1 MKINININTE
11 NANGSDL
18 LTQDSRQKFYEKFK
32 KISQNPAY
40 GFFNL
45 TQDLSHLEN
54 SKRIYE
60 KFKARKNFIQ
70 IGIGGSA
77 LGPQMLIDALGKKND
92 KNFLFLDNTDSE
104 DIFDKLQRIDLKDSL
119 FYIVSKSGGTA
130 ETIASFIICYNKLL
144 ELGITEKEMKD
155 YFVFSTDPKS
165 GELRELAN
173 SHGYQTL
180 EIPSNI
186 GGRFSVLTSVGLL
199 PALFAQIDIDQLF
212 AGANSKRDEILK
224 DEENSDLLELAS
236 TLKYLYDQNI
246 DQTILMPYSSKLK
259 SLSHWFVQLWGESL
273 GKSNVKG
280 IAQGLTP
287 IPAYGATDQHSHMQ
301 LFMEGKNDKVLMLL
315 EIEKR
320 ASNFKLE
327 NNLSLNS
334 AKKLSYFDLNS
345 LLSAQLKGTL
355 RALSD
360 RDRNTVHIQ
369 IKENNEFAMGQ
380 MIIFFESLTALM
392 GSYLE
397 VDPFNQ
403 PGVEL
408 GKKYAFEYLNS

>member
-1 MKINININTE
+1 
-11 NANGSDL
+11 
-18 LTQDSRQKFYEKFK
+18 
-32 KISQNPAY
+32 
-40 GFFNL
+40 
-45 TQDLSHLEN
+45 
-54 SKRIYE
+54 
-60 KFKARKNFIQ
+60 
-70 IGIGGSA
+70 
-77 LGPQMLIDALGKKND
+77 
-92 KNFLFLDNTDSE
+92 
-104 DIFDKLQRIDLKDSL
+104 
-119 FYIVSKSGGTA
+119 
-130 ETIASFIICYNKLL
+130 
-144 ELGITEKEMKD
+144 
-155 YFVFSTDPKS
+155 
-165 GELRELAN
+165 
-173 SHGYQTL
+173 
-180 EIPSNI
+180 
-186 GGRFSVLTSVGLL
+186 
-199 PALFAQIDIDQLF
+199 
-212 AGANSKRDEILK
+212 
-224 DEENSDLLELAS
+224 
-236 TLKYLYDQNI
+236 
-246 DQTILMPYSSKLK
+246 
-259 SLSHWFVQLWGESL
+259 
-273 GKSNVKG
+273 
-280 IAQGLTP
+280 
-287 IPAYGATDQHSHMQ
+287 MQ

>member
-1 MKINININTE
+1 MRINVNIKSKSNSE
-11 NANGSDL
+11 F
-18 LTQDSRQKFYEKFK
+18 LTKQSKVDFYEKFL
-32 KISQNPAY
+32 STTQNANY

-45 TQDLSHLEN
+45 TQESSHIES
-54 SKRIYE
+54 SKRVYE
-60 KFKARKNFIQ
+60 KFKARRNFVQ

-92 KNFLFLDNTDSE
+92 KNFIFLDNTDSE
-104 DIFDKLQRIDLKDSL
+104 DIFHKLSEIDLKDSL

-144 ELGITEKEMKD
+144 DLGLTEDEMKN

-173 SHGYQTL
+173 THGFDTL
-180 EIPSNI
+180 EIPSNV

-224 DEENSDLLELAS
+224 SKESSDLIELAS
-236 TLKYLYDQNI
+236 ALKCLYDQGI

-273 GKSNVKG
+273 GKNDTKG
-280 IAQGLTP
+280 VAQGLTP
-287 IPAYGATDQHSHMQ
+287 IPAYGATDQHSQMQ
-301 LFMEGKNDKVLMLL
+301 LFMEGKNDKVLILL
-315 EIEKR
+315 EVEKR
-320 ASNFKLE
+320 KSNYKLA

-334 AKKLSYFDLNS
+334 AKKLSNFDLNS
-345 LLSAQLKGTL
+345 LISAQLKGTL
-355 RALSD
+355 QALSD

-369 IKENNEFAMGQ
+369 IEENNEFAMGQ
-380 MIIFFESLTALM
+380 MIIYFESLTVLM